1 MEGIQLKLA
10 GNGRGAF
17 VYEEGDE
24 QLAEM
29 EIAISGKNLIVYHTE
44 VAPQLQGKGVS
55 SSLLATMVEYA
66 RQHALK
72 VVALCPYVLS
82 QFNRNP
88 EKYNT
93 IWNRDWKQN

>member
-1 MEGIQLKLA
+1 MKLFWDCIYSDRRENDEAMEGIQLKLA

-44 VAPQLQGKGVS
+44 VAP
-55 SSLLATMVEYA
+55 
-66 RQHALK
+66 
-72 VVALCPYVLS
+72 
-82 QFNRNP
+82 
-88 EKYNT
+88 
-93 IWNRDWKQN
+93 